1 MRAIYDD
8 FKFVSTQQLGYS
20 AWDDVY
26 NVATN
31 ITQEDVDQFV
41 ADNYNDHFL
50 EAGKLTLYVFQ
61 FCHTHTAQYI
71 AIHYRWN
78 VVLKLYIQ
86 RHTNTKLTPQI
97 R

>member
-50 EAGKLTLYVFQ
+50 EAGKLTLYVS
-61 FCHTHTAQYI
+61 HLI
-71 AIHYRWN
+71 I
-78 VVLKLYIQ
+78 
-86 RHTNTKLTPQI
+86 LTPLVYCNTLQTEHCS
-97 R
+97 